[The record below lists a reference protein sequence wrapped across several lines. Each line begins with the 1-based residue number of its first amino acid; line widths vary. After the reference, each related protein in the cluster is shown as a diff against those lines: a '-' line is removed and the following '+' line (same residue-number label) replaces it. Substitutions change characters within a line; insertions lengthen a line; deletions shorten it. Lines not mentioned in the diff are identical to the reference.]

1 MKTALIFGSSGL
13 IGNELFRTILLNNSY
28 NKIKVFVRSIPEV
41 NNPKV
46 EIIKTDFS
54 NLEQYKDKIIGDDC
68 FFCIGTTKKD
78 TPDKEE
84 YRRVEY
90 NIPIN
95 VAKIAKANSVKSFY
109 YVSSIGANP
118 NASSNYLKNK
128 GQVEGELKNLN
139 FSKLAIIRPSLLI
152 GNRKSFRLGE
162 VIFTPVM
169 NTLTLF
175 AFGGL
180 KKYKPIKIQNVVKA
194 ILHISKNVSGK
205 IVFESDELER
215 IAKSN

>member
-1 MKTALIFGSSGL
+1 MKTAIIFGSSGL

-28 NKIKVFVRSIPEV
+28 DKIKVFVRSMPKV

-46 EIIKTDFS
+46 EIIQTDFT
-54 NLEQYKDKIIGDDC
+54 NLEQYRNQLKGDDC

-78 TPDKEE
+78 TPDKDD
-84 YRRVEY
+84 YRRIEY
-90 NIPIN
+90 NIPLD
-95 VAKIAKANSVKSFY
+95 VAKITKENSVNSFFY
-109 YVSSIGANP
+109 ISSIGASP
-118 NASSNYLKNK
+118 NSSSNYLKNK
-128 GQVEGELKNLN
+128 GQVEEELKNLN
-139 FSKLAIIRPSLLI
+139 FSRLAIIRPSLLI

-162 VIFTPVM
+162 VIFTPIM

-175 AFGGL
+175 AFGGF
-180 KKYKPIKIQNVVKA
+180 KKYKPIKIENVVKA
-194 ILHISKNVSGK
+194 MLNISKNDSNK

>member
-13 IGNELFRTILLNNSY
+13 IGNELFKTILLNNSY
-28 NKIKVFVRSIPEV
+28 DKIKIFVRSVPEV

-90 NIPIN
+90 NIPVN

-139 FSKLAIIRPSLLI
+139 FTKLAIIRPSLLI

-162 VIFTPVM
+162 VIFTPIM
-169 NTLTLF
+169 NTLTFF
-175 AFGGL
+175 AFGSL
-180 KKYKPIKIQNVVKA
+180 KKYKPIKIENVVKA
-194 ILHISKNVSGK
+194 MLYISKNDLNET
-205 IVFESDELER
+205 VFESDELER

>member
-13 IGNELFRTILLNNSY
+13 IGNELFKTILLNNSY
-28 NKIKVFVRSIPEV
+28 DKIKVFVRSVPEV

-46 EIIKTDFS
+46 EIIKTDFF

-90 NIPIN
+90 NIPVN

-128 GQVEGELKNLN
+128 GQVERELKNLN

-152 GNRKSFRLGE
+152 GNRKSFRLSE

-175 AFGGL
+175 AFGSL

-194 ILHISKNVSGK
+194 ILHISKNVSDK